1 MHRDSNKKE
10 KKPER
15 ARDQGRKYPSGAEKA
30 KKKKGAA
37 KLISELPK
45 LSTFFSSREEQ
56 HIINSS
62 SVDFSIGPE
71 TGTSSS
77 IDLSIETKINNSCSV
92 KSSIELE
99 IIDSSSAEPSIER
112 QISNSVSGSVDVSL
126 TSVSEELNSEKVPET
141 PYNDVVTN
149 PVNVADEDETLV
161 ENGSDD
167 HGDDFAATETDKEHE
182 MIDCELYSN
191 DIGLWPEHIDEGMR
205 CYWLKNGSADCR
217 NYDGPFDK
225 SAITSKDRVRHCR
238 KSLFT
243 RRHTLTGEVID
254 LTWLCY
260 SEATGKVFCF
270 ICRLLSVSRSQLT
283 KGFNDWK
290 NSRACIESHSRSPQR
305 IQTLTDCTIR
315 KKHEQQD

>member
-1 MHRDSNKKE
+1 MDRDSNKKK
-10 KKPER
+10 KKPKR

-56 HIINSS
+56 HIS

-71 TGTSSS
+71 SGTSSS

-112 QISNSVSGSVDVSL
+112 QISNGVSGSVDVSL
-126 TSVSEELNSEKVPET
+126 TSESEELNSEKVPET
-141 PYNDVVTN
+141 PYNVVTN

-167 HGDDFAATETDKEHE
+167 
-182 MIDCELYSN
+182 L
-191 DIGLWPEHIDEGMR
+191 
-205 CYWLKNGSADCR
+205 
-217 NYDGPFDK
+217 
-225 SAITSKDRVRHCR
+225 
-238 KSLFT
+238 
-243 RRHTLTGEVID
+243 RR
-254 LTWLCY
+254 
-260 SEATGKVFCF
+260 
-270 ICRLLSVSRSQLT
+270 
-283 KGFNDWK
+283 
-290 NSRACIESHSRSPQR
+290 
-305 IQTLTDCTIR
+305 
-315 KKHEQQD
+315 